1 MRMKH
6 QTRVGIYVRV
16 STSGQSTRSQ
26 EFELRQYAER
36 RGWVVHKIYADEGV
50 SGSKQSRPALDELF
64 RDCRRRTLGGVL
76 VWKFDR
82 FARSL
87 RQLVTALEEFRKLGV
102 DFVSAT
108 EGIDTT
114 IPSGELLFGIIAS
127 IAQFERSL
135 ISERVKSGLAQ
146 AVRQGR
152 RLGRPPLKVLSKAE
166 LHDLRN
172 ERRTSKT
179 SFKELAE
186 KFGISVWTAF
196 QMCKTAKSR

>member
-1 MRMKH
+1 MKAKH
-6 QTRVGIYVRV
+6 QDKVGIYVRV

-26 EFELRQYAER
+26 EFELRRYAER
-36 RGWVVHKIYADEGV
+36 RGWIVHKIYADNGF
-50 SGSKQSRPALDELF
+50 SGTKQSRPALDDLF
-64 RDCRRRTLGGVL
+64 TDCRRGILGGVL

-87 RQLVTALEEFRKLGV
+87 RQLVTALEEFRKLGIN
-102 DFVSAT
+102 FVSAT

-146 AVRQGR
+146 ARRQGVL
-152 RLGRPPLKVLSKAE
+152 LGRPPKKHLAEAE
-166 LHDLRN
+166 LRQLRA
-172 ERRTSKT
+172 ERRKSKT
-179 SFKELAE
+179 SFKGLAE
-186 KFGISVWTAF
+186 KYGVSVWTAF
-196 QMCKTAKSR
+196 QVCKKAKG